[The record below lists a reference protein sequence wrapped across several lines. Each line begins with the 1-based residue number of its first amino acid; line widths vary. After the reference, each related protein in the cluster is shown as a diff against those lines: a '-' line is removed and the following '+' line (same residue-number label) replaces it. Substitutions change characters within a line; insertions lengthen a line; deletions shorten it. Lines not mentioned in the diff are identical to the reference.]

1 MLEKSHPRIHV
12 SLKNNQMVN
21 IFKSAISG
29 IRKALDAAQ
38 GLGIE
43 ADQLPASRK

>member
-1 MLEKSHPRIHV
+1 
-12 SLKNNQMVN
+12 MVN